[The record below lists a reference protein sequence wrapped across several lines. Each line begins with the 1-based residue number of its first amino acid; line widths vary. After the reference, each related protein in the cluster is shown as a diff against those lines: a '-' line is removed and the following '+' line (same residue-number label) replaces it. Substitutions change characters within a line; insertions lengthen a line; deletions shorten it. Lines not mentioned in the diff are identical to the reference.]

1 MTAKRQSILMKI
13 SERTVISLL
22 PIRISGM
29 RQFQPEEK
37 EYGLF
42 DHQETASWKKV
53 LAKKV

>member
-1 MTAKRQSILMKI
+1 MKI
-13 SERTVISLL
+13 SERAVISLL

-37 EYGLF
+37 EYRLF